1 MEKFFKKF
9 SNILVTFVVVS
20 AEVLSEDIKL
30 RKKIKQKERE
40 LRRLKGSQLFY

>member
-9 SNILVTFVVVS
+9 SNTLVTFVVVS
-20 AEVLSEDIKL
+20 AKVLSEDIKL

-40 LRRLKGSQLFY
+40 LRRLKRSRLFY

>member
-9 SNILVTFVVVS
+9 SNTLVTFVVVS

-40 LRRLKGSQLFY
+40 LRRMRSRLVY